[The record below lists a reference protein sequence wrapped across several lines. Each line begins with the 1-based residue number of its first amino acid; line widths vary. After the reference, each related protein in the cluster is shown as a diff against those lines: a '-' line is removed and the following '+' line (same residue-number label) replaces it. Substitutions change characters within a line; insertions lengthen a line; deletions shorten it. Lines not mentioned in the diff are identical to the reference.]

1 MLIAHL
7 WKIAPPPIFS
17 SEPYPPLASQNS
29 ATVLKE
35 LKCMVCSNI
44 LKQPLELPCRQLACT
59 SCAVERVAAS
69 TPVCPCCSEDSSLVP
84 TEIRP
89 APNAVLLLLKDV
101 LVQCVGCHRD
111 MKAGCYDGHECTPY
125 LTAGEE
131 REAAALL
138 KRAISTSPD
147 QAGIIQLPTGGTP
160 MTFMHVTKARH
171 LTSAACSKTVKTRR
185 AEMQTARSIVSGG
198 EPSALMEEEVL
209 TLSDEERMSLLQKAG
224 ITNIAIDSVQ
234 VLAIK
239 VGMAIPWNGLRQLRR
254 WLKASGVSL
263 AGEQRMRN
271 ICRQIVGDNLK
282 GEMALFS
289 FPHPSGGEELRG
301 APLVYIPDLVQKVV
315 DLLEENERTGRLT
328 WHNGVIPASEVW
340 LKIGGDK
347 GGGSFKMNFQIVNV
361 PAPNSVH
368 NTCVFC
374 CFEAG
379 DTVTNLHIAL
389 DRYKDQV
396 AHLQGMKWRQYTLR
410 LFMCGDYEFITRMY
424 GLSGASG
431 CYPCLYCLA
440 HHQNLVTPLSVRG
453 PAPPRTFETI
463 SADHQHYIASGV
475 GKKQAQHFYNCI
487 SEPIFNIPISQVC
500 PPGLHITLGIFT
512 KIYGLLEDE
521 CHTLDLELALHS
533 REDAHSSFS
542 KYSHELQRLRMLQA
556 ELEQAQKS
564 YDLSQQIAT
573 YVSLVVG
580 ENDPVT
586 VDFFKQCED
595 KMKSLKQLETDVAN
609 CTATVKKGFSIKD
622 GPFVKELDS
631 ALQSIG
637 VHRQQY
643 FGGAFVGNHVHKT
656 LKLSNIQ
663 TLCKS
668 LVQTAQKRLP
678 HCVAELQQRTDIL
691 VNTFCMFASCHNI
704 YDQNFIDEAQTFA
717 LEHAIEQFMA
727 YFRKSFPEATV
738 PIKMHILEDHAT
750 TWANSTHVGF
760 GLLGEQGAESIHAK
774 FTRLGL
780 AYTAVTDKVKHLQCI
795 LKEHLISVSPQVL
808 AAVPPP
814 QKKKK
819 KI

>member
-1 MLIAHL
+1 
-7 WKIAPPPIFS
+7 
-17 SEPYPPLASQNS
+17 
-29 ATVLKE
+29 
-35 LKCMVCSNI
+35 MVCSNI
-44 LKQPLELPCRQLACT
+44 FKQPLELPCRQLACT
-59 SCAVERVAAS
+59 SCVVERVAAS
-69 TPVCPCCSEDSSLVP
+69 TPVCPFCSEDSSLVP

-125 LTAGEE
+125 LTAANDIHACDQSLPPDLCCLFQDCED
-131 REAAALL
+131 EACRDTDSQ
-138 KRAISTSPD
+138 KHHQWRRAICPD
-147 QAGIIQLPTGGTP
+147 G
-160 MTFMHVTKARH
+160 
-171 LTSAACSKTVKTRR
+171 
-185 AEMQTARSIVSGG
+185 
-198 EPSALMEEEVL
+198 L
-209 TLSDEERMSLLQKAG
+209 TLSDKEKMSLLQKAG

-239 VGMAIPWNGLRQLRR
+239 VGMAIPWNGLRQLRW
-254 WLKASGVSL
+254 WLKASRVSL

-289 FPHPSGGEELRG
+289 SPHLVVKSLGE
-301 APLVYIPDLVQKVV
+301 
-315 DLLEENERTGRLT
+315 LLWFIFQIWFRRTGRLT
-328 WHNGVIPASEVW
+328 WHNGVIPASEMW

-347 GGGSFKMNFQIVNV
+347 GGSSYKMNFQIVNV

-389 DRYKDQV
+389 DCYKDQV

-431 CYPCLYCLA
+431 CYPCLHCLA

-453 PAPPRTFETI
+453 PPPPRTFETI

-475 GKKQAQHFYNCI
+475 SKKQAQHFYNCI
-487 SEPIFNIPISQVC
+487 SEPIFNIPISQ
-500 PPGLHITLGIFT
+500 
-512 KIYGLLEDE
+512 
-521 CHTLDLELALHS
+521 AS
-533 REDAHSSFS
+533 DAT
-542 KYSHELQRLRMLQA
+542 A
-556 ELEQAQKS
+556 ELEQAQES

-586 VDFFKQCED
+586 VNFFKQCED

-637 VHRQQY
+637 VHHQQY

-717 LEHAIEQFMA
+717 LEQAIEQFMA

-760 GLLGEQGAESIHAK
+760 GLLGEQGAESMPSLHD
-774 FTRLGL
+774 L
-780 AYTAVTDKVKHLQCI
+780 AWHTQQLLTK
-795 LKEHLISVSPQVL
+795 
-808 AAVPPP
+808 
-814 QKKKK
+814 
-819 KI
+819 

>member
-1 MLIAHL
+1 
-7 WKIAPPPIFS
+7 
-17 SEPYPPLASQNS
+17 
-29 ATVLKE
+29 
-35 LKCMVCSNI
+35 
-44 LKQPLELPCRQLACT
+44 
-59 SCAVERVAAS
+59 
-69 TPVCPCCSEDSSLVP
+69 
-84 TEIRP
+84 
-89 APNAVLLLLKDV
+89 
-101 LVQCVGCHRD
+101 
-111 MKAGCYDGHECTPY
+111 
-125 LTAGEE
+125 
-131 REAAALL
+131 
-138 KRAISTSPD
+138 
-147 QAGIIQLPTGGTP
+147 
-160 MTFMHVTKARH
+160 
-171 LTSAACSKTVKTRR
+171 
-185 AEMQTARSIVSGG
+185 MQTARSIVSGG

-315 DLLEENERTGRLT
+315 DLLEENERT
-328 WHNGVIPASEVW
+328 
-340 LKIGGDK
+340 
-347 GGGSFKMNFQIVNV
+347 
-361 PAPNSVH
+361 
-368 NTCVFC
+368 
-374 CFEAG
+374 
-379 DTVTNLHIAL
+379 
-389 DRYKDQV
+389 
-396 AHLQGMKWRQYTLR
+396 HLQKLSVQAPEEFLTLVD
-410 LFMCGDYEFITRMY
+410 LPIPGPPTSYLNEE
-424 GLSGASG
+424 L
-431 CYPCLYCLA
+431 
-440 HHQNLVTPLSVRG
+440 PLSASTESTSDDSVVHG
-453 PAPPRTFETI
+453 VDIEEVI
-463 SADHQHYIASGV
+463 HYLNLTPVKLGV

-542 KYSHELQRLRMLQA
+542 KY
-556 ELEQAQKS
+556 
-564 YDLSQQIAT
+564 I
-573 YVSLVVG
+573 VG

-717 LEHAIEQFMA
+717 LEQAIEQFMA

-780 AYTAVTDKVKHLQCI
+780 AYTAVTDKAPANCDGCGDDFNLTHALDCRKGGQVIQRHNEVRDAIGDLAS
-795 LKEHLISVSPQVL
+795 LVYKEVICEPLVQEANDASGIPSGSRSQYQRPQTVALFDIRVIDTEAHSYSNRDVASVLSSAEEEIQ
-808 AAVPPP
+808 
-814 QKKKK
+814 
-819 KI
+819 